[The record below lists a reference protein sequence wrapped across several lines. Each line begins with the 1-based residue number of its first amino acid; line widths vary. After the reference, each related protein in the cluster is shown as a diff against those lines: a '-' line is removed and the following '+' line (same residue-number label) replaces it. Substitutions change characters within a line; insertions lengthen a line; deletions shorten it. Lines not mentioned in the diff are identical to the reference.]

1 MVKRQLIIEKALE
14 LFAKQ
19 GFEAT
24 SVQQI
29 TEYCGISKGAFYLS
43 FKSKEELILSL
54 IEHSMSQFIS
64 EIDYAVNNM
73 QNDRPLYSFFYRT
86 FIGLLKHSNMAKLFI
101 KDQGYSFSDELFLK
115 IRYYDSLTDR
125 IILEML
131 EKLYGE
137 EIEATKYD
145 LMYCIKGFIQTY
157 SGMFLFNEAP
167 LDVSLLS
174 QTLVEK
180 TDILA
185 KHSTLSFISK
195 DMMEV
200 YEHPQIAKETLLE
213 MLEQKINEIDEP
225 IEKES
230 LVLLKQHLIEP
241 SLSPAIVKGLIEN
254 IRNHPHC
261 KWLTYLLR
269 KEILNDWPDGTA
281 PLS

>member
-1 MVKRQLIIEKALE
+1 MVKQQLIMEKALE

-54 IEHSMSQFIS
+54 IDHSMSQFIS
-64 EIDYAVNNM
+64 EIDYSVNNI
-73 QNDRPLYSFFYRT
+73 QNDHPLYTFFYRT
-86 FIGLLKHSNMAKLFI
+86 FNGLLKHSNMAKIFI
-101 KDQGYSFSDELFLK
+101 KEQAHSFSDELFLK
-115 IRYYDSLTDR
+115 MRHYDSLTDKT
-125 IILEML
+125 ILQML

-145 LMYCIKGFIQTY
+145 LVYCIKGFIQTY

-167 LDVSLLS
+167 LDVALLS

-195 DMMEV
+195 DIIEV
-200 YEHPQIAKETLLE
+200 YEHPQITKQALLE
-213 MLEQKINEIDEP
+213 MLGQKITEIEEP
-225 IEKES
+225 IQKES
-230 LVLLKQHLIEP
+230 LVLLKEHLIEP
-241 SLSPAIVKGLIEN
+241 ALSPAIVKGLIEN
-254 IRNHPHC
+254 IRNHTLC
-261 KWLTYLLR
+261 KWLSYLLR
-269 KEILNDWPDGTA
+269 NYFEFE
-281 PLS
+281 